1 MVNDFAPRPVRILT
15 AWGFLFLAFLF
26 SVSAIEQC
34 TAQGDAT
41 EEELNAAQYDQ
52 LLSERLQLQWQKGP
66 TQVRIGQ
73 QAEIELPVGFRFLE
87 KQGTHTLLKAFEN
100 FPEDSDI
107 GLFSPVESTNWFVVF
122 SFDDI
127 GYVKDDEKD
136 SIDKEALYE
145 SFRLG
150 TEAGNEMC
158 RSQGIAETQLAG
170 WAVEPYYNSE
180 SNSIE
185 WGLKFRSEGEI
196 TLNYFMKRLGRRGV
210 LSCNLVVDPADFD
223 EVMPQF
229 REVMKNLDFQQGQ
242 KYAEFRAGDMVAEY
256 GLTALVA
263 GGALAVA
270 AKSGLLGKLWKVIVF
285 AVLAGMGVIKKFFG
299 SGEKKAV

>member
-1 MVNDFAPRPVRILT
+1 MNILFSLRPVRNF
-15 AWGFLFLAFLF
+15 AARVFLLLFMFSASASMQCLA
-26 SVSAIEQC
+26 Q
-34 TAQGDAT
+34 
-41 EEELNAAQYDQ
+41 EEEADEKLTPAQFD
-52 LLSERLQLQWQKGP
+52 LLLTEKFELQWQQGP
-66 TQVRIGQ
+66 R
-73 QAEIELPVGFRFLE
+73 QAEIGPQAEIQLPEGFRYLE
-87 KQGTHTLLKAFEN
+87 KQGTHALLKAFEN

-107 GLFSPVESTNWFVVF
+107 GLFSPVGSTNWFVVF

-145 SFRLG
+145 SFRQG
-150 TEAGNEMC
+150 TEAGNEMR
-158 RSQGIAETQLAG
+158 RSQDIAETQLVG

-185 WGLKFRSEGEI
+185 WGLKFRTEGEI

-210 LSCNLVVDPADFD
+210 MSCNLVVNPADFD

-229 REVMKNLDFQQGQ
+229 REVMKNFDFQSGQ

-285 AVLAGMGVIKKFFG
+285 AVLAGMGVVQKFFG
-299 SGEKKAV
+299 GGEKKSA